1 MSRSPKE
8 YLQHILE
15 ESSFMIEN
23 SQGMD
28 KSSFLRDERS
38 KRAFVI
44 SKKK

>member
-15 ESSFMIEN
+15 EGSFIIEN

-28 KSSFLRDERS
+28 KSSFLSDERS